1 MVSTLVNGKYKR
13 KENVMTK
20 ETDCRKGTTAFEL
33 LTLLGIIAI
42 LAFVAGAITVPCAYG
57 METQKLLPADNAT
70 VEMVVGVLKKDPHVT
85 VTVMAYS
92 ASWTIDTVDLLLG
105 RAKQVLNTFHE
116 AGIYK
121 NRITLLLAN
130 KGGMS
135 DDPMPTPTTDGVYLY
150 FD

>member
-42 LAFVAGAITVPCAYG
+42 LAFVAGLTVNSAHG

-105 RAKQVLNTFHE
+105 RAKQVLSIFHE
-116 AGIYK
+116 AGIYR
-121 NRITLLLAN
+121 NRVTLLLAN